1 MRRLLGF
8 CIAAVGVALALVVP
22 AAAGPPEI
30 NHDRF
35 AGVNEEASA
44 DVSEFCGFDVIVF
57 EDVVATERFYAD
69 GSGRSTVNQRITY
82 TAGDQQLF
90 EHNSFQLYFDAG
102 QEISRFTGVVFR
114 IVDES
119 GRVIFK
125 DRGTSP
131 STGTARSS
139 GSTARTH
146 RCTTRAPPADS
157 AGTCLSSQPVHPR
170 EGLTPIL

>member
-22 AAAGPPEI
+22 GATAVPPEI
-30 NHDRF
+30 NHVRF

-57 EDVVATERFYAD
+57 EDVVATERFYAN

-90 EHNSFQLYFDAG
+90 ERNSFQLYFDAG

-125 DRGTSP
+125 DRGNVAFDRDGQIIWEHGPHPSLHDTSP
-131 STGTARSS
+131 PGGLCR
-139 GSTARTH
+139 
-146 RCTTRAPPADS
+146 D
-157 AGTCLSSQPVHPR
+157 LS
-170 EGLTPIL
+170 E

>member
-8 CIAAVGVALALVVP
+8 CVAAVGVALALVVP

-35 AGVNEEASA
+35 TGVNEEASA
-44 DVSEFCGFDVIVF
+44 DVSEFCGFEVIVF

-125 DRGTSP
+125 DRGNVAFDRDGQIIWEHGPHP
-131 STGTARSS
+131 SLHDPGPS
-139 GSTARTH
+139 GGLCR
-146 RCTTRAPPADS
+146 D
-157 AGTCLSSQPVHPR
+157 LS
-170 EGLTPIL
+170 E

>member
-22 AAAGPPEI
+22 GATAVPPEI
-30 NHDRF
+30 NHVRF

-125 DRGTSP
+125 DRGNVAFDRDGQIIWEHGPHPSLHDTSP
-131 STGTARSS
+131 PGGLCR
-139 GSTARTH
+139 
-146 RCTTRAPPADS
+146 D
-157 AGTCLSSQPVHPR
+157 LS
-170 EGLTPIL
+170 E